1 MSNDTKAEFGK
12 LRGFLWPVY
21 TFELKKFLPMLVMI
35 FCILFNYTILRDTKD
50 TIVVVGAGAEAIP
63 FLKLFGVLPG
73 AIIFMLIYAKL
84 SNVLSREK
92 LFYAAIVPFIAFF
105 ALYPTFFYP
114 NSEMLHLTTLGAFLR
129 ENLPEGF
136 SAAIASIEGW
146 PSSLFYVMS
155 ELWGSAAV
163 SLLFW
168 GFANEI
174 TKNNESKRF
183 YTLFLLG
190 GNVALFFSGGFIKWA
205 SELRASITDGQD
217 PWQVSLNYMMSAVV
231 VMALIV
237 MASYYWMNRNVLTDK
252 RFYDPEGPKKAKK
265 SKPKMTMK
273 ESFSFLASSKYL
285 ACLAILVIAYGICI
299 NLVEVTWKGQL
310 KLQYT
315 TSNEYSAFM
324 GGFSQMVGL
333 ATILITMFAGGI
345 IRKFGWSFSALAT
358 PLMLGATAL
367 GFFAFILFKD
377 SLGGVAALVGSTPL
391 MLAVMLGAGQNI
403 LSKSTKYSLFDT
415 TKEMAYIPLD
425 QESKVKGKAAI
436 DVVGARL
443 GKSGGALINMGLIVL
458 FGSLDA
464 ITPHL
469 ALLLTAV
476 IVAWLIA
483 TKTLGKLYNERIA
496 EVEKEAAAEENKQAS
511 VATSAEG
518 AVKTE
523 ETAKAS

>member
-1 MSNDTKAEFGK
+1 MSNDTKSEFGK
-12 LRGFLWPVY
+12 LRGSLFPVHNY
-21 TFELKKFLPMLVMI
+21 ELKKFLPMLVMI

-63 FLKLFGVLPG
+63 FLKFFGVLPG
-73 AIIFMLIYAKL
+73 AIIFMLIYSKL
-84 SNVLSREK
+84 SDTLSREA
-92 LFYAAIVPFIAFF
+92 LFYATITPFVVFF

-114 NSEMLHLTTLGAFLR
+114 NSEMLKLTTLGNFLR
-129 ENLPEGF
+129 ANLPQGF

-205 SELRASITDGQD
+205 SELRNNITDGQD
-217 PWQVSLNYMMSAVV
+217 PWQVSLNYMMSTVV
-231 VMALIV
+231 VMALVVI
-237 MASYYWMNRNVLTDK
+237 ASYYWMNRNVLTDK
-252 RFYDPEGPKKAKK
+252 RFYDPEGPKKTKK
-265 SKPKMTMK
+265 KKAKMTMT
-273 ESFSFLASSKYL
+273 ESFKFLASSKYL
-285 ACLAILVIAYGICI
+285 ACLAVLVIAYGISI

-315 TSNEYSAFM
+315 TANEYSAFM

-333 ATILITMFAGGI
+333 ATILITLFAGGV

-358 PLMLGATAL
+358 PLMLGATGLA
-367 GFFAFILFKD
+367 FFAFILFKD
-377 SLGGVAALVGSTPL
+377 SLGGIAAIVGSTPL
-391 MLAVMLGAGQNI
+391 MLAVLFGAGQNV
-403 LSKSTKYSLFDT
+403 LSKSTKYSLFDS

-443 GKSGGALINMGLIVL
+443 GKSGGSLINMGLLVI
-458 FGSLDA
+458 FGSLSA
-464 ITPHL
+464 ITPYL
-469 ALLLTAV
+469 AILLTLT
-476 IVAWLIA
+476 IGAWLLA
-483 TKTLGKLYNERIA
+483 TKTLAGLYNERITEYELELAA
-496 EVEKEAAAEENKQAS
+496 EANLESSVTTDAKSVEKLD
-511 VATSAEG
+511 
-518 AVKTE
+518 
-523 ETAKAS
+523 ETVKAS